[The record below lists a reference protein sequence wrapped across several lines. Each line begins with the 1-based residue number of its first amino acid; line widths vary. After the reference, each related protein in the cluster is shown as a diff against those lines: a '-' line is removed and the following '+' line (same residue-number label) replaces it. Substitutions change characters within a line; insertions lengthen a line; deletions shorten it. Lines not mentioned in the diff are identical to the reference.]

1 MANAPLTMVVKL
13 GIGNKKM
20 TLPHLMK
27 GVSMNAKL
35 LNSNQTHFVIAVI
48 LVIVSIVSSVQAQAK
63 HPFEGVW
70 NANLSKS
77 QRHENHQF
85 KSATMK
91 FEISDDLVLLTF
103 TGINMAGKEESGT
116 SKINPDG
123 KEHPV
128 TEAPG
133 VVTISK
139 WTTSHILE
147 VVARKDGT
155 AVGESRYEVSKDGKT
170 LTATV
175 KGIDAK
181 GRSFEQI
188 IVFDRETK

>member
-1 MANAPLTMVVKL
+1 MKEVDM
-13 GIGNKKM
+13 KKAQF
-20 TLPHLMK
+20 T
-27 GVSMNAKL
+27 SR
-35 LNSNQTHFVIAVI
+35 NQTQFGVAVI
-48 LVIVSIVSSVQAQAK
+48 LMIVSIVSAVQAQEK
-63 HPFEGVW
+63 HPFEGLW

-91 FEISDDLVLLTF
+91 FEISDDLVLLTYS
-103 TGINMAGKEESGT
+103 GINMAGKEES
-116 SKINPDG
+116 SKTRIRPDG

-147 VVARKDGT
+147 TVARKDGSV
-155 AVGESRYEVSKDGKT
+155 VGESKYEVSKDGKT

-175 KGIDAK
+175 KGVDAK

>member
-1 MANAPLTMVVKL
+1 M
-13 GIGNKKM
+13 I
-20 TLPHLMK
+20 
-27 GVSMNAKL
+27 
-35 LNSNQTHFVIAVI
+35 F
-48 LVIVSIVSSVQAQAK
+48 SIVLSVQAQEK
-63 HPFEGVW
+63 HPFEGIW
-70 NANLSKS
+70 IANLAKS

-85 KSATMK
+85 KSAMMK
-91 FEISDDLVLLTF
+91 FEFSDDLVLLTY
-103 TGINMAGKEESGT
+103 TGVNMAGKEEKGT
-116 SKINPDG
+116 SRIHPDG
-123 KEHPV
+123 KEHSV

-133 VVTISK
+133 VATISN

-147 VVARKDGT
+147 IVARKDGNV
-155 AVGESRYEVSKDGKT
+155 VGESKYEVSKDGKT